1 MTDKQETPENRER
14 AERLKAAFRKSML
27 PADHPLSTMDTG
39 SSPTHQEEKDPVQAA
54 LDVRRREILDAENAK
69 RQKRQNRLGGPKVVK
84 M

>member
-1 MTDKQETPENRER
+1 MTDEDETPGKIDH
-14 AERLKAAFRKSML
+14 AQRLKAAFRKSML
-27 PADHPLSTMDTG
+27 PADHPLSTMDMG
-39 SSPTHQEEKDPVQAA
+39 SNPTHQEEKDPVQEA

>member
-1 MTDKQETPENRER
+1 MTDEDKASEKIEQ
-14 AERLKAAFRKSML
+14 AQRLKAAYRKSML
-27 PADHPLSTMDTG
+27 PADHPLSTMGT
-39 SSPTHQEEKDPVQAA
+39 SSHPTPPEEKDPVQEA

>member
-1 MTDKQETPENRER
+1 MADEDRPPEKIEQ
-14 AERLKAAFRKSML
+14 AQRLKAAYRKSML

-39 SSPTHQEEKDPVQAA
+39 SNPTHQEEKDPVQEA

>member
-1 MTDKQETPENRER
+1 MTDEDETPGKIDH
-14 AERLKAAFRKSML
+14 AHRLKAAFRKSML
-27 PADHPLSTMDTG
+27 PADHPLSTMDMG
-39 SSPTHQEEKDPVQAA
+39 SNPTHQEEKDPVQEA